1 MTNFKP
7 FLEPREFSFAFALS
21 NPDCKTRDMSQK
33 DSEQRLATHFAPTL
47 KVPQKLNFK
56 KTLS

>member
-1 MTNFKP
+1 MT

-21 NPDCKTRDMSQK
+21 VLIAKTTDMSQK

-47 KVPQKLNFK
+47 RVPQKLNLK